1 MYIELIVLQK
11 ENLCSSKTIL
21 KDRSIL
27 KARWLINIVADDL
40 WIQISAFTKQA
51 DTELIVV
58 LKESYI
64 PLQQYHPADLLI
76 VGIILTGHKYILCE
90 NTFGIKNN
98 NVAK

>member
-1 MYIELIVLQK
+1 MY
-11 ENLCSSKTIL
+11 S
-21 KDRSIL
+21 
-27 KARWLINIVADDL
+27 NIVINTYGV

-64 PLQQYHPADLLI
+64 PLQQYHQADLLI
-76 VGIILTGHKYILCE
+76 VGIIHAGHKYILCE
-90 NTFGIKNN
+90 NTLGVKNN